1 MPREE
6 HDVTKLGVRMSG
18 DGEGSQIPGLSE
30 TGEA

>member
-1 MPREE
+1 MTWEE

-30 TGEA
+30 AGET